1 MFYNSEKNIV
11 NISNSILKHYGVDTF
26 HPSLKELDE
35 KLSSSSKKICVLL
48 FDGLGKHIL
57 KRYASSCPFLLEHV
71 FLDLT
76 SVFPPT
82 TVAATTAL
90 LSGRYPKETNWLGWT
105 EQFEEFDSSITMFLS
120 RFTKDESL
128 TPISTYELC
137 PYENIISM
145 ISKKGYKANS
155 IHSFMLEDSSVD
167 GFFNKTEEE
176 VKNNDFTYA
185 YLTEPDSSMH
195 KYGVFN
201 EEVKKLIENID
212 ARLKDLVNNNKDVS
226 FIFLADHGHQDAKY
240 FHIEEHQDFYN
251 TLRIDH
257 FSIEPRACAFF
268 VKEGL
273 EERFKELAT
282 KYYGEHFYIL
292 SKEEVIK
299 NNVFGLGKENERFR
313 YCIGDF
319 LLVSK
324 DEWAFNQGEE
334 EGLKSHHAGS
344 SKEEIEISLAW
355 FN

>member
-1 MFYNSEKNIV
+1 M
-11 NISNSILKHYGVDTF
+11 
-26 HPSLKELDE
+26 
-35 KLSSSSKKICVLL
+35 
-48 FDGLGKHIL
+48 
-57 KRYASSCPFLLEHV
+57 

-145 ISKKGYKANS
+145 ISKKGYKASS

-201 EEVKKLIENID
+201 QEVKNLIE
-212 ARLKDLVNNNKDVS
+212 KVNMQSD
-226 FIFLADHGHQDAKY
+226 
-240 FHIEEHQDFYN
+240 
-251 TLRIDH
+251 
-257 FSIEPRACAFF
+257 
-268 VKEGL
+268 
-273 EERFKELAT
+273 
-282 KYYGEHFYIL
+282 
-292 SKEEVIK
+292 
-299 NNVFGLGKENERFR
+299 
-313 YCIGDF
+313 
-319 LLVSK
+319 
-324 DEWAFNQGEE
+324 NQGRTLVIDQQKFYQET
-334 EGLKSHHAGS
+334 GASGTKSD
-344 SKEEIEISLAW
+344 KKYEIINGNWIEVKG
-355 FN
+355 

>member
-1 MFYNSEKNIV
+1 MK
-11 NISNSILKHYGVDTF
+11 T
-26 HPSLKELDE
+26 
-35 KLSSSSKKICVLL
+35 KKIQIIKLAIITPLL
-48 FDGLGKHIL
+48 
-57 KRYASSCPFLLEHV
+57 AV
-71 FLDLT
+71 FSFFKED
-76 SVFPPT
+76 
-82 TVAATTAL
+82 
-90 LSGRYPKETNWLGWT
+90 ETNT
-105 EQFEEFDSSITMFLS
+105 T
-120 RFTKDESL
+120 
-128 TPISTYELC
+128 
-137 PYENIISM
+137 N
-145 ISKKGYKANS
+145 KKV
-155 IHSFMLEDSSVD
+155 L
-167 GFFNKTEEE
+167 
-176 VKNNDFTYA
+176 
-185 YLTEPDSSMH
+185 P
-195 KYGVFN
+195 
-201 EEVKKLIENID
+201 
-212 ARLKDLVNNNKDVS
+212 KDLVSNNKDVS
-226 FIFLADHGHQDAKY
+226 FIFLADHGHKDAKY
-240 FHIEEHQDFYN
+240 FNIEEHQDFYN

>member
-176 VKNNDFTYA
+176 VKN
-185 YLTEPDSSMH
+185 
-195 KYGVFN
+195 
-201 EEVKKLIENID
+201 LIENID
-212 ARLKDLVNNNKDVS
+212 ARLKDLVSNNKDVS

-240 FHIEEHQDFYN
+240 FHIEEHQDFFN
-251 TLRIDH
+251 TLRIDQ

-344 SKEEIEISLAW
+344 SKEEIEISLAC

>member
-137 PYENIISM
+137 PYEN
-145 ISKKGYKANS
+145 
-155 IHSFMLEDSSVD
+155 
-167 GFFNKTEEE
+167 
-176 VKNNDFTYA
+176 
-185 YLTEPDSSMH
+185 
-195 KYGVFN
+195 
-201 EEVKKLIENID
+201 LI
-212 ARLKDLVNNNKDVS
+212 
-226 FIFLADHGHQDAKY
+226 
-240 FHIEEHQDFYN
+240 
-251 TLRIDH
+251 
-257 FSIEPRACAFF
+257 
-268 VKEGL
+268 
-273 EERFKELAT
+273 
-282 KYYGEHFYIL
+282 
-292 SKEEVIK
+292 
-299 NNVFGLGKENERFR
+299 
-313 YCIGDF
+313 
-319 LLVSK
+319 
-324 DEWAFNQGEE
+324 
-334 EGLKSHHAGS
+334 
-344 SKEEIEISLAW
+344 
-355 FN
+355 

>member
-1 MFYNSEKNIV
+1 M
-11 NISNSILKHYGVDTF
+11 
-26 HPSLKELDE
+26 
-35 KLSSSSKKICVLL
+35 
-48 FDGLGKHIL
+48 
-57 KRYASSCPFLLEHV
+57 
-71 FLDLT
+71 
-76 SVFPPT
+76 
-82 TVAATTAL
+82 
-90 LSGRYPKETNWLGWT
+90 
-105 EQFEEFDSSITMFLS
+105 
-120 RFTKDESL
+120 
-128 TPISTYELC
+128 
-137 PYENIISM
+137 
-145 ISKKGYKANS
+145 
-155 IHSFMLEDSSVD
+155 
-167 GFFNKTEEE
+167 
-176 VKNNDFTYA
+176 
-185 YLTEPDSSMH
+185 
-195 KYGVFN
+195 
-201 EEVKKLIENID
+201 IENID

-226 FIFLADHGHQDAKY
+226 FIFLADHGHKDAKY
-240 FHIEEHQDFYN
+240 FHIKEHQDFFN
-251 TLRIDH
+251 TLRIDQ